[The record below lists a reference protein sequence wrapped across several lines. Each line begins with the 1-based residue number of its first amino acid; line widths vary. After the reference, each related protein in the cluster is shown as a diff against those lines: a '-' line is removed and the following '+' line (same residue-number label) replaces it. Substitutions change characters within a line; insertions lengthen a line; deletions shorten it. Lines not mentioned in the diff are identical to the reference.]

1 MVNLLKAFEMLVGVA
16 LVLLSTVM
24 FKWWLEAD
32 ETFLRLV
39 QIALYAVCGIV
50 IIVNDWR
57 WWVMA
62 YFVAGVFV
70 GAFIGCLALA
80 VVIGGNRKWMNK

>member
-57 WWVMA
+57 
-62 YFVAGVFV
+62 
-70 GAFIGCLALA
+70 
-80 VVIGGNRKWMNK
+80 